1 MTKTVRRTSQ
11 YAWAFPSCG
20 SIHTA
25 QTQSRYL
32 LDKAALIDNGG
43 DTKYSNRNRFILSKM
58 EQNNKSNRRSLHWP
72 VPSCTHGERLRLL
85 KVRKLYSPRESLYS
99 GEATNLL
106 LLLLSSGER
115 DRDPRRG
122 GERLRERDLNMS
134 LSTAA
139 NNMAST

>member
-1 MTKTVRRTSQ
+1 MARAFVHSRRTATTSE
-11 YAWAFPSCG
+11 
-20 SIHTA
+20 I
-25 QTQSRYL
+25 TQNL
-32 LDKAALIDNGG
+32 
-43 DTKYSNRNRFILSKM
+43 
-58 EQNNKSNRRSLHWP
+58 
-72 VPSCTHGERLRLL
+72 
-85 KVRKLYSPRESLYS
+85 SPRESLYS

-139 NNMAST
+139 NSHGIYIVLSSTDQ